1 MSFLWNLL
9 IAVLSGVFA
18 GMGMGGG
25 TFLIP
30 LLTLLMNVPQNVA
43 QCINLLVFVP
53 MAVIT
58 IIIYAKQKL
67 IDFKNWWIISIPAC
81 GVSTLGVLLAIQLP
95 SNVLKIIFGTFIA
108 LIGIAQIISLIVN
121 YVKNKNKTKQN
132 KNKN

>member
-1 MSFLWNLL
+1 MDFVWFLL

-30 LLTLLMNVPQNVA
+30 LLTLLMSVKTSIS

-67 IDFKNWWIISIPAC
+67 IDFKNWWIVSLPAC
-81 GVSTLGVLLAIQLP
+81 IISAVGALISVNLSGQII
-95 SNVLKIIFGTFIA
+95 KIIFGSFIA
-108 LIGIAQIISLIVN
+108 IIGVVQIIVLVVKYIKRKTKN
-121 YVKNKNKTKQN
+121 VKNT
-132 KNKN
+132 